1 MKIKKVF
8 SLKKAIQLQEMG
20 NRVLFTE
27 DNYKNSKYK
36 VFCINLYYKIRE
48 KLIKAQGLVL

>member
-8 SLKKAIQLQEMG
+8 SLRKAIQLQEMG

-27 DNYKNSKYK
+27 DNLKNSKLK
-36 VFCINLYYKIRE
+36 VFCFENNEKINNDWKNLK
-48 KLIKAQGLVL
+48 

>member
-36 VFCINLYYKIRE
+36 VFCFEDNEKINADWKSL
-48 KLIKAQGLVL
+48 KLIKI

>member
-1 MKIKKVF
+1 MRIKKVF
-8 SLKKAIQLQEMG
+8 SLRKAIQLQEMG

-36 VFCINLYYKIRE
+36 VFCFEDNEKINADWKSLK
-48 KLIKAQGLVL
+48 